1 MLDAA
6 QKEDLARSLFL
17 QGYNCAQSVFAAFA
31 EEMGL
36 EQKQALRLAS
46 ALGGGMGGMRGVC
59 GAVSGMLL
67 VLGMLKGYDQPG
79 NHENKKRLYAQARD
93 MAQTFRGE
101 FGALNCGE
109 LLSGA
114 GIQPKAEPS
123 DRTAAYYR
131 ERPCARYVAACAR
144 LTAEELQ
151 RGA

>member
-46 ALGGGMGGMRGVC
+46 ALGGGMGGMRGIC

-67 VLGMLKGYDQPG
+67 VLGTLEGYDQPG
-79 NHENKKRLYAQARD
+79 NHEDKKRLYARARE
-93 MAQTFRGE
+93 MAETFREE
-101 FGALNCGE
+101 FGSMNCGE
-109 LLSGA
+109 LLTEA
-114 GIQPKAEPS
+114 GIRPKAEPS

-151 RGA
+151 KGA